1 MNKIRIIIA
10 REFNERVRKK
20 SFIITTI
27 LMPVLM
33 LALMAAPT
41 LMMVFAK
48 GDTKHLL
55 VIDNSGIIA
64 PKLENGDNVVFE
76 PTDKSIEQARNDTD
90 VFGVLWIGEDIVDNP
105 TDVKLYTNASSS
117 MALESSITSQMERII
132 ENERLKRYNIENLEQ
147 IMKDVKV
154 KVSLSAYRTDLT
166 DGAEPAEA
174 TSSALSYALGGVMG
188 MILYMFLIIYG
199 SMVMTTVIEEKG
211 SRVLDVLVTSVSPF
225 QLMTGKILGVASV
238 AATQVA
244 IWAVLIC
251 GVGAAMMSA
260 LVPADMMETVRAV
273 EAGAMTS
280 AEAGVDADLISAVSL
295 ATNPAQMVMMFLYLL
310 LFLVGGFLFYSAMF
324 AAVGSS
330 VDSIQDAQQLQTP
343 ITIPIILGFIL
354 MMTVFEDPNST
365 IAFWGSIIPFTSP
378 IVMLARIPS
387 HIPTWQI
394 VLSLVVLYA
403 SVVAMVWIAA
413 RIYRV
418 GILMHGKRPSFKELL
433 SWIKQ

>member
-41 LMMVFAK
+41 LIMLFAK
-48 GDTKHLL
+48 GDTKRLL
-55 VIDNSGIIA
+55 VIDDSGIIA
-64 PKLENGDNVVFE
+64 PQLENGDDVIFE
-76 PTDKSIEQARNDTD
+76 ATDRSLEQARADTD
-90 VFGVLWIGEDIVDNP
+90 VFGVLWIGGDIVDNP
-105 TDVKLYTNASSS
+105 ADVKLYTNSSSS
-117 MALESSITSQMERII
+117 MALESTITSQMERII

-147 IMKDVKV
+147 IMRDVKV

-166 DGAEPAEA
+166 EGEEPAEA
-174 TSSALSYALGGVMG
+174 TSSALAYGLGGLMG
-188 MILYMFLIIYG
+188 IILYMFLIIYG
-199 SMVMTTVIEEKG
+199 SMVMTSVIEEKG
-211 SRVLDVLVTSVSPF
+211 SRVLDVLVSSVSPF

-244 IWAVLIC
+244 IWAILIC

-260 LVPADMMETVRAV
+260 LVPSDVMETVRAV
-273 EAGAMTS
+273 EAGTITS
-280 AEAGVDADLISAVSL
+280 AQAGMDADLISAVSL
-295 ATNPAQMVMMFLYLL
+295 ATNPAQMVMMFVYLL

-378 IVMLARIPS
+378 IVMIARIPS
-387 HIPTWQI
+387 HIPSWQI
-394 VLSLVVLYA
+394 ILSLVLLYA
-403 SVVAMVWIAA
+403 SVVAMIWLAG

-433 SWIKQ
+433 SWIRQ